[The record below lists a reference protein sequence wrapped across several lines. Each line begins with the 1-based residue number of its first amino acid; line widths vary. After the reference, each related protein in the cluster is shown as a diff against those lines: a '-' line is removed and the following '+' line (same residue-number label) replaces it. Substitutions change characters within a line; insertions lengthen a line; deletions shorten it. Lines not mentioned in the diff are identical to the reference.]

1 MLAYAPRP
9 ALEVGV
15 KAGYAPAAALDLSG
29 REASKRPPAPLD
41 AARDLADEPHGLSA
55 DEARRAPSAQRAG
68 THRSGVVSRL
78 MPRLPQPLIEEV
90 LSPDLGDGVR
100 GEVFHLKG
108 LPPDTALPFDPRIP
122 RSGA

>member
-1 MLAYAPRP
+1 MSEEGSEADIAPRHFNVAEVPATDMLAYAPRP

-90 LSPDLGDGVR
+90 LSPY
-100 GEVFHLKG
+100 
-108 LPPDTALPFDPRIP
+108 
-122 RSGA
+122 